1 MERHVLGNEFG
12 AKVPLEASYSFMN
25 LEVILGHVGGDLV
38 QWYWEGDI
46 KAVFHL
52 RKREA
57 GPFSQSM
64 RGHAINFLSQ
74 EIIHC

>member
-38 QWYWEGDI
+38 Q
-46 KAVFHL
+46 
-52 RKREA
+52 
-57 GPFSQSM
+57 
-64 RGHAINFLSQ
+64 
-74 EIIHC
+74 